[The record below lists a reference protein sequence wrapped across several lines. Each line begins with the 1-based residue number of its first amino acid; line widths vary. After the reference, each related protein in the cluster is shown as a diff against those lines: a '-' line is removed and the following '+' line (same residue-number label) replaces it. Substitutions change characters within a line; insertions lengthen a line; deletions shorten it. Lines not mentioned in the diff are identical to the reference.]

1 MPASSVD
8 TFLACS
14 IMIVLVLSSMAG
26 LSRTLHPYLND
37 LSQKN
42 DAELYQQL
50 TKYMLLNPGVPADW
64 GVMSGVAPSSLGL
77 ALAGS
82 LNPYELDIDKVSRLN
97 NENVHSITYPQLL
110 ESAGIHDAAL
120 RIEIKTLFDLSI
132 NLTSSL
138 AGQNETTYNFDVS
151 TKKSGLPIS
160 ATLRC
165 YVVAKNHVQSVNSS
179 TSSDGN
185 GSIGVTIPNS
195 ANGTALLIAFAKAQ
209 PKMMAFNVYFF
220 SHNSSTPKPNGTFMR
235 LSPLNY
241 VLNVSFSYPQEETL
255 MAKVFTYSY
264 SFNLTQITADS
275 QTAQY
280 SVPRLLDSSPMILVI
295 TGFNGSSHFAEWVS
309 YPQIPL
315 GMGADMD
322 GSNHGS
328 RIVSLTYVVSVNF
341 VLYELIMRWAG

>member
-1 MPASSVD
+1 MPASSID

-14 IMIVLVLSSMAG
+14 IMILLVLSAMAG
-26 LSRTLHPYLND
+26 LSKTLNPYLSD
-37 LSQKN
+37 MSQKN
-42 DAELYQQL
+42 DAEKYQQL
-50 TKYMLLNPGVPADW
+50 TTYLLLNPGSPQDW
-64 GVMSGVAPSSLGL
+64 GSMSGVAPSSFGL

-82 LNPYELDIDKVSRLN
+82 LNPYELDIDKISRLN
-97 NENVHSITYPQLL
+97 NENVHSITYSQLL

-132 NLTSSL
+132 NLTSSI

-160 ATLRC
+160 ATLQC
-165 YVVAKNHVQSVNSS
+165 YVVAKDHVQSVNSS

-185 GSIGVTIPNS
+185 GSIGVIIPNS

-209 PKMMAFNVYFF
+209 PKMMAFNVYSF
-220 SHNSSTPKPNGTFMR
+220 SHNSSTSKPNRTFMR
-235 LSPLNY
+235 FSPLNY
-241 VLNVSFSYPQEETL
+241 VLNVSFYPQEEIL

-280 SVPRLLDSSPMILVI
+280 SFPHLLDSSPMILVM
-295 TGFNGSSHFAEWVS
+295 TGFNGSSYFAEWVS
-309 YPQIPL
+309 YPQVPL
-315 GMGADMD
+315 EMGANID
-322 GSNHGS
+322 GSNHES
-328 RIVSLTYVVSVNF
+328 RVVSLTYIVSINF
-341 VLYELIMRWAG
+341 VLYEFIIRWAG

>member
-14 IMIVLVLSSMAG
+14 IMIVLVLSVMTG

-37 LSQKN
+37 LSQEN
-42 DAELYQQL
+42 DNERYQQL
-50 TKYMLLNPGVPADW
+50 TEYMLLNSGTPSNW
-64 GVMSGVAPSSLGL
+64 GSMPDTVPSSFGL

-97 NENVHSITYPQLL
+97 NENLHSITYLQLL

-120 RIEIKTLFDLSI
+120 RIEIKTLFDLSM

-138 AGQNETTYNFDVS
+138 LGQNETTYNFAFS

-165 YVVAKNHVQSVNSS
+165 YVVARNHVQSVNSS

-185 GSIGVTIPNS
+185 GLIGVTIPNS
-195 ANGTALLIAFAKAQ
+195 ANGTALLVAFAKAQ
-209 PKMMAFNVYFF
+209 PKMMAFNVYSF
-220 SHNSSTPKPNGTFMR
+220 SHNSSTPKPNRTFTR

-241 VLNVSFSYPQEETL
+241 VLNVSFLYPQEEIL

-264 SFNLTQITADS
+264 IFNLTQIAMDS
-275 QTAQY
+275 QSAQCNF
-280 SVPRLLDSSPMILVI
+280 PRLLDSSPMVLIM
-295 TGFNGSSHFAEWVS
+295 TGFNGSSYFAEWVS
-309 YPQIPL
+309 YPQVPL
-315 GMGADMD
+315 EIGANMD
-322 GSNHGS
+322 GPNRES
-328 RIVSLTYVVSVNF
+328 RVVSLTYIVSINF
-341 VLYELIMRWAG
+341 VFYEFIIRWAG

>member
-1 MPASSVD
+1 MPASSID

-14 IMIVLVLSSMAG
+14 IMILLVLSAMAG
-26 LSRTLHPYLND
+26 LSKTLNPYIND

-42 DAELYQQL
+42 DAEKYQQF
-50 TKYMLLNPGVPADW
+50 TKYLLLNPGNPQNW
-64 GVMSGVAPSSLGL
+64 GAMSDVIPSSFGL
-77 ALAGS
+77 ALAGV

-97 NENVHSITYPQLL
+97 NENVHSMTYPQLL

-138 AGQNETTYNFDVS
+138 AGQDESTYNFDLS

-160 ATLRC
+160 ATLKC

-185 GSIGVTIPNS
+185 GSIVVTIPNS
-195 ANGTALLIAFAKAQ
+195 ANGTALLIAFAEAQ
-209 PKMMAFNVYFF
+209 PKMTAFNVYSF
-220 SHNSSTPKPNGTFMR
+220 SHNSATPEPNGTFMG

-241 VLNVSFSYPQEETL
+241 VLNVSFLYPQEEIL

-264 SFNLTQITADS
+264 SLNLTRITADS
-275 QTAQY
+275 QTAEY
-280 SVPRLLDSSPMILVI
+280 GIPHLLDSSPMILVM
-295 TGFNGSSHFAEWVS
+295 TGFNGSSYFADWVS
-309 YPQIPL
+309 YPQVPL
-315 GMGADMD
+315 EMGADLD

-328 RIVSLTYVVSVNF
+328 RVVSLTYIVSINF
-341 VLYELIMRWAG
+341 AFYEFIIRWAG